1 MIGLRFRVN
10 ICALFFLSTLLVQ
23 ESAYSFEV
31 HRKASEDN
39 EVVKNKL
46 FPKIGTSEAS
56 LPAMGMI
63 LNQSLVSSILIHGS
77 LGYFIDET
85 WGLHLEMT
93 VSNNQDVSQRNC
105 LENFYYDPFAVVDP
119 DCALPSMEDEYSP
132 LFDED
137 GNPKKGAG
145 FKPVYIG
152 VREIEQIITASVSW
166 NPIYG
171 KQLAF
176 LRYTSY
182 FDIFFKFGVGITN
195 SSYYPKTTTAGNGK
209 PTIGSVTEDYEG
221 GCPADFGVCPNK
233 DTLEH
238 RKYIGKDGRPA
249 VEKQSSPT
257 LTLAVGQKFHF
268 MRRFHILAELRNYT
282 LFTEEGAEAY
292 FAIWGGVGLRI

>member
-137 GNPKKGAG
+137 GNPNEVKYKHMMAIEIDVRGTADEHIVVMHDDTVDRTTNGSGEVAKMTLSELKDLDAGSWWSSEFKG
-145 FKPVYIG
+145 
-152 VREIEQIITASVSW
+152 EQIPTLEETFDAVKKHGTAETTLILEMKTLDPGSIRKICSGLTQR
-166 NPIYG
+166 NLLS
-171 KQLAF
+171 K
-176 LRYTSY
+176 T
-182 FDIFFKFGVGITN
+182 VGI
-195 SSYYPKTTTAGNGK
+195 GL
-209 PTIGSVTEDYEG
+209 IHQSVDVRRRFYEG
-221 GCPADFGVCPNK
+221 FNPY
-233 DTLEH
+233 LW
-238 RKYIGKDGRPA
+238 
-249 VEKQSSPT
+249 
-257 LTLAVGQKFHF
+257 HF
-268 MRRFHILAELRNYT
+268 VWRDYCHWRSLICYT
-282 LFTEEGAEAY
+282 CLV
-292 FAIWGGVGLRI
+292 I